1 MTDNQAGGDVPPSIA
16 IPIRCRTQRASN
28 AVPLVL
34 IAALSSMHGSV
45 VAQPTEP
52 APEKLEAITVTGS
65 RLPRALSDLP
75 TSVSIVDAPELRE
88 QLDISTNILNAL
100 DVLVPGMTAS
110 QGEFRSGCRTN
121 IRGRPAQFLINGVPT
136 NDNLRRSSC
145 ASLFGIS
152 PFALEQVE
160 VLRGATALFG
170 AGAPGGV
177 INLRT
182 REAKSEKLEDDDVAQ
197 WSVNPQKAEDSD
209 EGNAYLGAGQRAANS
224 DWDYYVGGSLQG
236 YGVRRNPDG
245 GIVPGTEFRAQSFN
259 ASGSVRLGPGRL

>member
-1 MTDNQAGGDVPPSIA
+1 MKNCSGARVVGRERRAHFQRRPTIVWLVLAGGLCASSTTAIAQEATPPKIE
-16 IPIRCRTQRASN
+16 T
-28 AVPLVL
+28 
-34 IAALSSMHGSV
+34 
-45 VAQPTEP
+45 
-52 APEKLEAITVTGS
+52 ITVTGS
-65 RLPRALSDLP
+65 RLPKALSELS
-75 TSVSIVDAPELRE
+75 TSVSIVDEAELRQ
-88 QLDISTNILNAL
+88 QLDINTNILNAL
-100 DVLVPGMTAS
+100 DVLVPGITVS
-110 QGEFRSGCRTN
+110 QNEFRSGCRTN

-182 REAKSEKLEDDDVAQ
+182 REAKSEKLEVDAVAQ

-209 EGNAYLGAGQRAANS
+209 EWNTYLGAGQRAANS